1 MQKAHAHAHHDHADH
16 APAHHDERG
25 HGPEHAHEH
34 AHPHSHA
41 HGHSHHHDHTASR
54 FLPLALALT
63 LGFAAVEAVAG
74 WWSGS
79 LALLGDA
86 GHMLTDAMSLG
97 LAALA
102 ARVARRAPSHRHSWG
117 LRRVEALAA
126 LVNSLFMLAVV
137 GGLVWH
143 ALERLMNPRAVA
155 GEAVIVVA
163 LGGLVLNVVVAWLLT
178 RGEADL
184 NTRGAL
190 LHVIGDL
197 LGSVAALASGMVI
210 LYTGWTP
217 IDPMLTMLIC
227 GLILFSTL
235 SLLRHVLHTLLE
247 GVPDGLSL
255 PEVGRAMAGVGGVRS
270 VHDLHIWSIDSRGT
284 ALSAHVVLADA
295 ARWPAVLEAERK
307 LLRTRFSIEHV
318 TLQPELPP
326 AQPLVFTPRSARKP
340 ASNAAPDRAGTP

>member
-1 MQKAHAHAHHDHADH
+1 MQHAHDHAHHAHEHGHHHHHHDHA
-16 APAHHDERG
+16 
-25 HGPEHAHEH
+25 
-34 AHPHSHA
+34 
-41 HGHSHHHDHTASR
+41 ASR

-63 LGFAAVEAVAG
+63 LGFAAVEAIAG

-97 LAALA
+97 LAAIA
-102 ARVARRAPSHRHSWG
+102 ARVAKRAPSDRHSYG

-143 ALERLMNPRAVA
+143 AVERLMNPREVA
-155 GEAVIVVA
+155 GEAVILVA
-163 LGGLVLNVVVAWLLT
+163 LGGLVLNIVVAWLLT

-197 LGSVAALASGMVI
+197 LGSVAALASGVVI

-235 SLLRHVLHTLLE
+235 SLLRRVLNTLLE

-255 PEVGRAMAGVGGVRS
+255 PEVGRAMAAIDGVRS
-270 VHDLHIWSIDSRGT
+270 VHDLHIWSIDSHGT
-284 ALSAHVVLADA
+284 ALSAHVVLGDA
-295 ARWPAVLEAERK
+295 ALWPAVLAAERR
-307 LLRTRFSIEHV
+307 LLQTRFGIEHA

-326 AQPLVFTPRSARKP
+326 AQPLVFTPRSARKTAQP
-340 ASNAAPDRAGTP
+340 PSPGSDPTP